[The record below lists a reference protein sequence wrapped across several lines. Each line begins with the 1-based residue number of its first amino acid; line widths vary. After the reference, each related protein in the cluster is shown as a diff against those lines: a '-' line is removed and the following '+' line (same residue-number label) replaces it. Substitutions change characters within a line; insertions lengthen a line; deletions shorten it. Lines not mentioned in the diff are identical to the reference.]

1 MKFEADTELDRLLRR
16 HARRKA
22 VSASSAPEPAV
33 NDDGAG
39 GAHLDA
45 DELNAYA
52 EGALPASARMRYMT
66 HLADCDECR
75 GLVTKLTLAANVAT
89 EPSAHAT
96 PAATVPASRS
106 WREWLAALFAPAV
119 LRYAVPA
126 LVLLAVVAVAFIA
139 TREQKPSDLVA
150 QNEERQ
156 TNTALKEQAHSDD
169 RQAPAA
175 TANTNTTTIYDRSQ
189 NSNAPA
195 IASNTAPA
203 TTTVAP
209 AQERQKEEAAATPD
223 LLAAQNEPKPA
234 NQPTVSDGVFGK
246 QTETTTESAKVAKA
260 QPPPAAPA
268 PVMKSPAEEDKGG
281 EVVTTQKRSD
291 ESEKN
296 KSAGPAS
303 IAGSSSGVFNSVE
316 DRAQS
321 NSRGRVAS
329 GRRENPARK
338 SRPASPQDTR
348 DSAGSDDKDESMAET
363 RSAGGRQF
371 RKQGGAWVDTA
382 YNASRGAVNV
392 ARGSEQYRAL
402 VADEPGIGSIA
413 NQLGGTVI
421 VVWKNRA
428 YRIY

>member
-22 VSASSAPEPAV
+22 MSASSTPEAAV
-33 NDDGAG
+33 GDDGADG
-39 GAHLDA
+39 SHLDA

-52 EGALPASARMRYMT
+52 EGALPASARARYMT

-89 EPSAHAT
+89 EASAQAT

-139 TREQKPSDLVA
+139 TRERRQADLVA
-150 QNEERQ
+150 QNEQQRA
-156 TNTALKEQAHSDD
+156 NTTSTEQQHSDE
-169 RQAPAA
+169 RASQTA
-175 TANTNTTTIYDRSQ
+175 TANTAPPSLYDRSQ

-195 IASNTAPA
+195 IASTPAPPA
-203 TTTVAP
+203 TTSAP
-209 AQERQKEEAAATPD
+209 AQERPKEEAATTTD
-223 LLAAQNEPKPA
+223 TLAAQNEPKPA
-234 NQPTVSDGVFGK
+234 DQPTLSGGVFGK
-246 QTETTTESAKVAKA
+246 QAETTTETAKAAKA

-268 PVMKSPAEEDKGG
+268 PVMKSPAEEDKAGDI
-281 EVVTTQKRSD
+281 VTTQQRSD
-291 ESEKN
+291 EGEKN

-303 IAGSSSGVFNSVE
+303 IAGSSSIFNSVE

-321 NSRGRVAS
+321 NSRGRAES

-348 DSAGSDDKDESMAET
+348 DKAGSDDADESEAET

-371 RKQGGAWVDTA
+371 RRQGGAWVDTA